1 MDSDQAIATLF
12 QDTHELEGFFHSFI
26 GQLAKRKLKADEDV
40 THLAAEMKLKV
51 PAALKGVKITW
62 AGAPDTNTDGKEQVM
77 TLARPSRRGRPHHRL
92 HQDQPLQGLPRM
104 RVALLPRR
112 HQGHILD

>member
-62 AGAPDTNTDGKEQVM
+62 AGPPDTAEAKEQAM
-77 TLARPSRRGRPHHRL
+77 TLARPGVAEAEGLTSGGIKISRF
-92 HQDQPLQGLPRM
+92 
-104 RVALLPRR
+104 RVCLECGWLYCR
-112 HQGHILD
+112 

>member
-26 GQLAKRKLKADEDV
+26 GQLARRKLKADEDV

-51 PAALKGVKITW
+51 PAALKASRSPGP
-62 AGAPDTNTDGKEQVM
+62 APPIPIPM
-77 TLARPSRRGRPHHRL
+77 ARNR
-92 HQDQPLQGLPRM
+92 
-104 RVALLPRR
+104 
-112 HQGHILD
+112 